1 MLKTKTEL
9 KKVKRF
15 RRHIRIRAKIKGTG
29 VKPRLAVFKSGEH
42 LWAQLID
49 DVAGKTVLAVT
60 DFSKEIRKELKGTKL
75 EKANQVGKY
84 LGKKAKAAGIKDV
97 VFDRGGFLYQ
107 GRIKSFAEG
116 AREAGLNF

>member
-9 KKVKRF
+9 KKEKRF
-15 RRHIRIRAKIKGTG
+15 RRHIRIRAKIRGTSA
-29 VKPRLAVFKSGEH
+29 KPRLAVFKSGEH

-49 DVAGKTVLAVT
+49 DVAGKTVMAVT